1 MKEEGKK
8 EKRMW
13 AWQLTSGEKANYS
26 IARLAQSVERQALNL
41 VVGGSSPPVG
51 DLFLFISFSF
61 FFHIIYFCMKSVY
74 PPILCIVRVG
84 STKFKTIVWTRITKS
99 SLRTVFLLFL

>member
-51 DLFLFISFSF
+51 A
-61 FFHIIYFCMKSVY
+61 
-74 PPILCIVRVG
+74 
-84 STKFKTIVWTRITKS
+84 
-99 SLRTVFLLFL
+99 FLLFLFGEKEC